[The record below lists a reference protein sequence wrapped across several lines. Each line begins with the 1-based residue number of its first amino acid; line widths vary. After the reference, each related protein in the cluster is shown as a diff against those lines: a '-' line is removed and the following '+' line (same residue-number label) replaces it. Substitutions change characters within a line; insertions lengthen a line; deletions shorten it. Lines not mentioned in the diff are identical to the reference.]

1 MSNIALIASA
11 AEAIAPPSPAHFL
24 RSYQTP
30 APLMAD
36 AGDGASHDL
45 RLTVVHGAAP
55 DSQATFLAYKGVGGG
70 DIIRF
75 SGWPMPSPPP
85 PSPPPPSPMVPPLLP
100 PSPPPPPPP
109 MVPPLVPPNPLK
121 WYSNVG
127 KVTATVANRDTW
139 CPGAGYT
146 GAVLDTIFLGGM
158 AHPRG

>member
-85 PSPPPPSPMVPPLLP
+85 PSPPPPSPMVPPL
-100 PSPPPPPPP
+100 
-109 MVPPLVPPNPLK
+109 VPPNPLK